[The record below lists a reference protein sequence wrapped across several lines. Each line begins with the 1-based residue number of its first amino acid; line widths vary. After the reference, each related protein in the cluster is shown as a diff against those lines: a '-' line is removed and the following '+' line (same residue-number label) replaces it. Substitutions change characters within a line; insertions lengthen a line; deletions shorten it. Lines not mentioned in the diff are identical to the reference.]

1 MDLVHNNAVNAGV
14 TATMIALR
22 NKKDHDSEPNLFL
35 SFLLWFLIVVCI
47 ILPVIHYI
55 NYIRKR

>member
-1 MDLVHNNAVNAGV
+1 MILHNNVVNAGV
-14 TATMIALR
+14 TANMIAVR
-22 NKKDHDSEPNLFL
+22 NKKDHDPEPNLFL

-55 NYIRKR
+55 DYLRKR